1 MSSIEL
7 STSSTFLRGA
17 DHVIEHS
24 LIVRVRTFLPIE
36 FDSTQNEVSITFGI
50 HSCVSI
56 ILGNNYHLIEL
67 LSVNV

>member
-1 MSSIEL
+1 M
-7 STSSTFLRGA
+7 
-17 DHVIEHS
+17 IEHS

-36 FDSTQNEVSITFGI
+36 FDSTQDEVSITFGI

-67 LSVNV
+67 LSVNVYLR